1 MWQPKT
7 LKARFVALVVIA
19 SLPIA
24 VAMLLMAFQ
33 MHAAALSDAKRDL
46 LLTAQD
52 FVQEQGR
59 IRAAAHQALQILS
72 RIPAITEGDPKVCA
86 DVIDVIVQREELFYN
101 FGMIGLDGNI
111 LCNARRVDATV
122 NLSDRSYFQRA
133 LRTRAFA
140 TGDYQMGR
148 LTKQPSMA
156 FALPIPGNDGEPRA
170 VLYGIVLLSRLL
182 TPSANLHEQSIT
194 LIGPDFSVL
203 VRSPPDEMVGKS
215 IIGTAMHRALTHHY
229 GATTVESFSGL
240 DSAARINAV
249 VRIGEDGKVAS
260 YAVVS
265 MPESAVLAP
274 ATKALISGLLALFL
288 AIGAMAV
295 IMFIGGNTLVLKR
308 VGALL
313 AATRRLAAGDLTT
326 RIPAASDGNEFSV
339 LENAFNDMAHSNEL
353 GFGKIN
359 QLNRVYAV
367 LTEIG
372 SVIIQIRDRDTL
384 LSEACRIAA
393 DAGGYLSVSVFWVDK
408 NTSQARL
415 AAHAGA
421 APDHFT
427 ALVSNVNDPVSPRDG
442 PVTKSLKTGRHV
454 IEQGFEASA
463 ERGWTRRVS
472 QFGCRAI
479 AAFPLI
485 IEGRISGAIALHSSN
500 PSAFDEAEEQ
510 LLLRLAS
517 DTSLGLEHI
526 ERDARIVQL
535 RRVQAMLT
543 EINGAIL
550 RIREA
555 GALAAEACNIS
566 VKTGGYLTAA
576 IIMYDKDA
584 TKSRLAGHAGVGRD
598 HFEALQPDMIK
609 VLESDN
615 TPLVSAL
622 RSGKPVIEQE
632 IDLLSSPGRWERM
645 LKFGV
650 QAVAAFPLTVEGQVT
665 GALVLWSSVRGSF
678 DDEEVLLL
686 QQLAEDTGLGL
697 EHIAQ
702 QTNVYQLSNFDRLT
716 GLPNRL
722 LFEDRAAQL
731 FSRASH
737 VQRVAAVLVI
747 RVGRFLQINDRYGW
761 AGVNQVLTR
770 VSGYLNEAVRPG
782 DTVARLGDNEF
793 GVLLADVGS
802 VEDAAVTASR
812 IIAGFPRA
820 IAWQEDTIAT
830 EGSMGIAICPQD
842 GKDVSM
848 LIRNAEVALNNMT
861 LSPRNASAFYSAELD
876 RRVHERHRMETALAG
891 AMERNE
897 LSLAYQPIVRIAD
910 RAIIG
915 AEALLRW
922 HNRTLGQVSPAVF
935 VPLAERAGLITE
947 IGAWVL
953 ATASAQRVNWGQRV
967 GDEFR
972 MAVNVSVRQL
982 RAPEFMG
989 RVRQILETTGL
1000 EARCH
1005 SLCIEIT
1012 ESELMEDIDRA
1023 TPLLNQLKA
1032 LGMTLSIDDFGT
1044 GYSSLSYL
1052 RRLPVDI
1059 LKIDISF
1066 VREIATSADARKLAG
1081 SIVALGHSL
1090 GLHIV
1095 AEGVE
1100 TEAQLGVLAKMGCDS
1115 AQGYLF
1121 SRPVPATEF
1130 ERLLRPGFRDR
1141 CG

>member
-7 LKARFVALVVIA
+7 LKARLAALVAIA
-19 SLPIA
+19 ALPIA
-24 VAMLLMAFQ
+24 VTMALMA
-33 MHAAALSDAKRDL
+33 MHMRAAALSDAKEGLSRI
-46 LLTAQD
+46 AKN
-52 FVQEQGR
+52 FVQGQDQ
-59 IRAAAHQALQILS
+59 ITAAAHQALSILS
-72 RIPAITEGDPKVCA
+72 RIPAVTEGDPKACSDA
-86 DVIDVIVQREELFYN
+86 LALIVKGEALFYN
-101 FGMIGLDGNI
+101 FGRVDLDGNI
-111 LCNARRVDATV
+111 QCNARQGGAAENV
-122 NLSDRSYFQRA
+122 SDRSYFQRA
-133 LRTRAFA
+133 LRSRDFA

-148 LTKQPSMA
+148 VTKQPSMA
-156 FALPIPGNDGEPRA
+156 FALPILGNDGETRA
-170 VLYGIVLLSRLL
+170 VLYAVLQLSKLF
-182 TPSANLHEQSIT
+182 TPTANAPDQVIT
-194 LIGPDFSVL
+194 LMDPGFNVL
-203 VRSPPDEMVGKS
+203 VRSPPDAMVGKTL
-215 IIGTAMHRALTHHY
+215 IGTEMHRAFAQGD
-229 GATTVESFSGL
+229 GATSVESFGGL
-240 DSAARINAV
+240 GSVRRINALA
-249 VRIGEDGKVAS
+249 RIGKVGEVGG
-260 YAVVS
+260 YVAVS
-265 MPESAVLAP
+265 TPESIVIALANQI
-274 ATKALISGLLALFL
+274 LISGLLALLL
-288 AIGAMAV
+288 AIGAMAA

-313 AATRRLAAGDLTT
+313 AATRRIAAGDLTT
-326 RIPAASDGNEFSV
+326 RIPVSSDGSEFSV

-353 GFGKIN
+353 NFGKIN

-367 LTEIG
+367 
-372 SVIIQIRDRDTL
+372 
-384 LSEACRIAA
+384 
-393 DAGGYLSVSVFWVDK
+393 
-408 NTSQARL
+408 
-415 AAHAGA
+415 
-421 APDHFT
+421 
-427 ALVSNVNDPVSPRDG
+427 
-442 PVTKSLKTGRHV
+442 
-454 IEQGFEASA
+454 
-463 ERGWTRRVS
+463 
-472 QFGCRAI
+472 
-479 AAFPLI
+479 
-485 IEGRISGAIALHSSN
+485 
-500 PSAFDEAEEQ
+500 
-510 LLLRLAS
+510 
-517 DTSLGLEHI
+517 
-526 ERDARIVQL
+526 
-535 RRVQAMLT
+535 LT

-576 IIMYDKDA
+576 IIMYDKD
-584 TKSRLAGHAGVGRD
+584 TSKSRLAGHAGAGRGY
-598 HFEALQPDMIK
+598 FEALQPEMIK
-609 VLESDN
+609 VLEPDN
-615 TPLVSAL
+615 TPLVRAL

-632 IDLLSSPGRWERM
+632 IDLLSSPRRRETF
-645 LKFGV
+645 LKYNV

-665 GALVLWSSVRGSF
+665 GALVLWSSVPGSF
-678 DDEEVLLL
+678 DDEEVRLL

-702 QTNVYQLSNFDRLT
+702 QANVYQLSNFDRLT

-761 AGVNQVLTR
+761 AGVSQVLTR
-770 VSGYLNEAVRPG
+770 VGGYLSEAVRPG

-793 GVLLADVGS
+793 GVLLADVSS

-830 EGSMGIAICPQD
+830 EGGMGIAICPQD
-842 GKDVSM
+842 GKDVST
-848 LIRNAEVALNNMT
+848 LIHNAEVALNNMT

-876 RRVHERHRMETALAG
+876 KRVHERHRMEVELAG

-922 HNRTLGQVSPAVF
+922 HSRTLGQVSPAVF

-1100 TEAQLGVLAKMGCDS
+1100 TEAQLDVLEKMGCDA

-1130 ERLLRPGFRDR
+1130 EQLIRSGF
-1141 CG
+1141 